1 MPSTSTA
8 TAVATATA
16 APASTAQQLAVLS
29 RTALPLVD
37 QEYDIPEYKT
47 YVDYLIQEEMKS
59 YQPPAAAAAS
69 SLADRFPSLWSDDEV
84 DACLARIDQRKLL
97 TEPKLDPNHHQT
109 IAAPTGRQAN
119 DVSMWH
125 QRLQHVKAQ
134 LLHQENELTGL
145 DMLIDAYREDSPHA
159 MTLQRQDTRYT
170 AALTALDGFYT
181 HADQATARSLLETQK
196 SRQTIQTK
204 AYPALYKYWQRKQT
218 AYLSRGHVEA
228 AHETLAEQLRARGFD
243 FDVDQR
249 QAAEEAERL
258 QRSSYEGN
266 NTVREYEAVTV
277 HTVDEEEEDETLT
290 GQKRSASTATDDE
303 AAATAAET
311 ATATATA
318 SASTSTTTSASPAK
332 RSRRQ

>member
-8 TAVATATA
+8 SAVATA

-97 TEPKLDPNHHQT
+97 TEPKLDPHHHQP

-145 DMLIDAYREDSPHA
+145 DMLIDAYREDSPHVT
-159 MTLQRQDTRYT
+159 TLQRQDTRYT
-170 AALTALDGFYT
+170 AALTALEGFYT
-181 HADQATARSLLETQK
+181 HADQATARSLMETQK

-228 AHETLAEQLRARGFD
+228 AYETLAEQLRARGFD

-258 QRSSYEGN
+258 QRLSYEGN
-266 NTVREYEAVTV
+266 NTVREYETVTV
-277 HTVDEEEEDETLT
+277 HTVDEEDDDNDNTLT

-311 ATATATA
+311 ATATASA
-318 SASTSTTTSASPAK
+318 SSASTTTTTASPAK

>member
-1 MPSTSTA
+1 
-8 TAVATATA
+8 
-16 APASTAQQLAVLS
+16 LAVLS

-97 TEPKLDPNHHQT
+97 TEPKLDPHHHQT

-119 DVSMWH
+119 DVSTWH

-159 MTLQRQDTRYT
+159 VTLQRQDTRYT
-170 AALTALDGFYT
+170 AALTALEGFYT
-181 HADQATARSLLETQK
+181 HADQATARSLMETQK

-228 AHETLAEQLRARGFD
+228 AYETLAEQLRARGFD

-318 SASTSTTTSASPAK
+318 STSTPTTTTASPAK